1 MSILAFAVRRSSE
14 AGIESFAGRG
24 YSFRRKT
31 MRYMMIVKAS
41 KDSEA
46 GKMPSEELIAEMGK
60 YNEQLAKAGVLLD
73 AAGLQA
79 TSKGARV
86 KFSADGKKTLVDGPF
101 SESKEL
107 SAGYWIIQVKSPEE
121 AREWA
126 KRAPSPHPGEDC
138 EIELRRFFEM
148 EDFPPSEGLNKQIE
162 MSKEMQKEKGK

>member
-1 MSILAFAVRRSSE
+1 
-14 AGIESFAGRG
+14 
-24 YSFRRKT
+24 

-46 GKMPSEELIAEMGK
+46 GKMPSEELIAAMGA

-79 TSKGARV
+79 SSKGARV
-86 KFSADGKKTLVDGPF
+86 KFAADGKKTLGDGPF
-101 SESKEL
+101 SVSKEVI
-107 SAGYWIIQVKSPEE
+107 AGCWIITGESPEE

-126 KRAPSPHPGEDC
+126 KRAPSPHPGEEC

-148 EDFPPSEGLNKQIE
+148 EDFPPSEGLNKHIE
-162 MSKEMQKEKGK
+162 LSKEI

>member
-1 MSILAFAVRRSSE
+1 
-14 AGIESFAGRG
+14 
-24 YSFRRKT
+24 
-31 MRYMMIVKAS
+31 MRFMMIVKAS

-60 YNEQLAKAGVLLD
+60 YNEQLAKAGILLD

-79 TSKGARV
+79 SSKGARV
-86 KFSADGKKTLVDGPF
+86 KFSPDGKKTLVDGPF
-101 SESKEL
+101 TESKEL
-107 SAGYWIIQVKSPEE
+107 VAGYWIIQVKSPKE

-126 KRAPSPHPGEDC
+126 KRAPSPHPGEEC

-162 MSKEMQKEKGK
+162 LSKEMQKQKEK